1 MQDYLAMHQQ
11 RLISWLAEGATIY
24 VCGRLQGMGRSVQE
38 TLTQLLG
45 EEQMLSLQNQGRYR
59 TDLY

>member
-1 MQDYLAMHQQ
+1 MHQQ

-38 TLTQLLG
+38 TLSQLLG